1 MGSFYENNLII
12 YTSQKSITAHEELHY
27 IDHYGLQFSRQLWKH
42 LATRAQNLTVF
53 VIIVH

>member
-1 MGSFYENNLII
+1 MGSFYENKLII
-12 YTSQKSITAHEELHY
+12 YTSQKSITAYEELHY